1 MLGKLAGRVSGLAL
15 GTAAGHGLV
24 LLATPFLARQY
35 APADFGLLALLM
47 TVANVSTSA
56 ACLRYDLALPSA
68 QPREV
73 RGLLI
78 SALGCSAALGV
89 AIVVAVVIAGGDW
102 AQPAA
107 DLFEHPW
114 MIGCCVMLVGGFQ
127 ATTAWLL
134 HEGAYSSVAWLRFS
148 QGAIFMGVAFVPMIG
163 LGWAQALSFAG
174 GLLALSRVR
183 RAPRRDEATW
193 RECARTHRQF
203 PLVSLPGALLD
214 VCGYSLCI
222 WIIDLSYGH
231 DAAGNYSQVQ
241 RLIGAPL
248 MLLSISLGQV
258 LLKHTAELADNL
270 PALRQAFRRLFGLMG
285 AVALAGLLGVALFG
299 EPVLRAL
306 LGTQW
311 NVNREFAV
319 LVAVAVFVRA
329 CVSPLSTVLITLRRL
344 RLGASWQA
352 AYFCSAAILM
362 PLVASRF
369 GFADFLRFYALH
381 EAIFYGI
388 YLWLIFGAL
397 NKAKGPPDK
406 RACSRP
412 A

>member
-1 MLGKLAGRVSGLAL
+1 M
-15 GTAAGHGLV
+15 
-24 LLATPFLARQY
+24 LLATPLLARQY
-35 APADFGLLALLM
+35 SPADFGLLALLM
-47 TVANVSTSA
+47 TVANVSTAA
-56 ACLRYDLALPSA
+56 ACLRYDLTLPSA

-78 SALGCSAALGV
+78 SALGCSAVLGV
-89 AIVVAVVIAGGDW
+89 AATVAAVVIASGEWG
-102 AQPAA
+102 QPAA
-107 DLFEHPW
+107 DLFNHPW

-134 HEGAYSSVAWLRFS
+134 HRGDYSSVAWLRFS
-148 QGAIFMGVAFVPMIG
+148 QGAVFIGLAFVPVIG

-183 RAPRRDEATW
+183 RAPKRDEATW

-231 DAAGNYSQVQ
+231 DVAGNYSQVQ

-270 PALRQAFRRLFGLMG
+270 PALRQTFRRLFGLMG
-285 AVALAGLLGVALFG
+285 AVALAGLLGIALFG

-311 NVNREFAV
+311 SVNREFAV

-344 RLGASWQA
+344 KLGTYWQA
-352 AYFCSAAILM
+352 AYFCSAVILM

-369 GFADFLRFYALH
+369 EFADFLRFYVLH
-381 EAIFYGI
+381 ELIFYSA

-397 NKAKGPPDK
+397 KKAMGPADI
-406 RACSRP
+406 RACGQP